1 MFKFWLEGLILLETF
16 DRNDGKK
23 VFLGHY
29 IGLQTYFAYRGL
41 TPSVNIIVTVR
52 GMIIFYSWNKSGYV
66 DKAQTVLLLL
76 CELSSALGAEMEV
89 GLDIFSCCLHHF
101 VVNRQRAAF

>member
-1 MFKFWLEGLILLETF
+1 MFKFWLESLILLETF

-29 IGLQTYFAYRGL
+29 IGFQTYFAYRGL

-52 GMIIFYSWNKSGYV
+52 GMIVF
-66 DKAQTVLLLL
+66 
-76 CELSSALGAEMEV
+76 
-89 GLDIFSCCLHHF
+89 
-101 VVNRQRAAF
+101 

>member
-1 MFKFWLEGLILLETF
+1 MFKFWLEGLVLLETF

-52 GMIIFYSWNKSGYV
+52 GMIIF
-66 DKAQTVLLLL
+66 
-76 CELSSALGAEMEV
+76 
-89 GLDIFSCCLHHF
+89 
-101 VVNRQRAAF
+101 